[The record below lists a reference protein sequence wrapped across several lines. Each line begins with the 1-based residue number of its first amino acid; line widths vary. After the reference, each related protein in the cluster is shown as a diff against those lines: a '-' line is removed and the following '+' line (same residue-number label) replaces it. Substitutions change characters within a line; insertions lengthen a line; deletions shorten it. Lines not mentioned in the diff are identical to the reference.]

1 MRAPG
6 QPALAPTPGA
16 PMLGSPAVPGP
27 SATPALSATPAMPG
41 SPAVPGTQSTPAAPP
56 SAAAAMAM
64 VHAGLDALNA
74 ADLGSLPAVVQADCL
89 RGLEQIGSKYTA
101 ARSGIVSV
109 FTAQG
114 SYHDDGQH
122 GPRPWLKWQTQ
133 VTGATAGTILAW
145 SKRLDML
152 SRRRWPPDR

>member
-1 MRAPG
+1 MRTQSHRA
-6 QPALAPTPGA
+6 ATLTP
-16 PMLGSPAVPGP
+16 SPAVPDPAAPPVPPAYPQACPGP
-27 SATPALSATPAMPG
+27 PG
-41 SPAVPGTQSTPAAPP
+41 SPAAQGSPAYPP
-56 SAAAAMAM
+56 SAAMAMAM
-64 VHAGLDALNA
+64 LHAGLDALNA
-74 ADLGSLPAVVQADCL
+74 ADLGSLPAAVQAECL
-89 RGLEQIGSKYTA
+89 RGLEQVGSKYTA

-109 FTAQG
+109 FSAQRG
-114 SYHDDGQH
+114 YQDDGQH